1 MKNCPCSK
9 SNLYFFKKV
18 RFRKKVGKL
27 GKYTDIY
34 KCDCMSMF
42 AFSNKKNFSY
52 FENDKYRSD
61 TDPNSNL
68 IFKKK
73 SKKNN
78 SILKITNENKYYC
91 NSINDHLLHYQT
103 LNNFSYFKNKNVLE
117 FGCGSGGF
125 LKLISSQS
133 NIVAGIE
140 PSKFFRKLNK
150 KIGNKFHIYK
160 DLNQFNFYN
169 NTKFDIITCFSSIE
183 HIWDINRLFTNINKV
198 LNKNGYLILGCI
210 NANDYRLNNKKYLN
224 IFFRESYT
232 NYFTHNC
239 LIQILKKHNFKLNSL
254 VYKER
259 YDFDNYLKFPVKKK
273 KILKKNQIINF
284 KKDYKYILEKNG
296 ISDYMYL
303 VFQKKN

>member
-9 SNLYFFKKV
+9 SNLFFFKKV

-27 GKYTDIY
+27 GKYTNIY

-42 AFSNKKNFSY
+42 SFSNKKKFSY

-61 TDPNSNL
+61 TDPNLNF

-73 SKKNN
+73 SKRNN
-78 SILKITNENKYYC
+78 SILKITNENKYYY

-103 LNNFSYFKNKNVLE
+103 LNNFSYFKNKKVLD

-133 NIVAGIE
+133 NIVMGIE

-160 DLNQFNFYN
+160 DLNEFNFYN

-183 HIWDINRLFTNINKV
+183 HI
-198 LNKNGYLILGCI
+198 GGG
-210 NANDYRLNNKKYLN
+210 
-224 IFFRESYT
+224 
-232 NYFTHNC
+232 
-239 LIQILKKHNFKLNSL
+239 
-254 VYKER
+254 
-259 YDFDNYLKFPVKKK
+259 
-273 KILKKNQIINF
+273 
-284 KKDYKYILEKNG
+284 G
-296 ISDYMYL
+296 I
-303 VFQKKN
+303 